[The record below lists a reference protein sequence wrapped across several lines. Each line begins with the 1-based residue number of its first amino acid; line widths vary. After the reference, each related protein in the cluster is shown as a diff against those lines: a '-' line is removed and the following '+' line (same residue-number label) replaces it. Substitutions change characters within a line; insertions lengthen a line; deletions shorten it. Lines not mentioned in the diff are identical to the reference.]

1 MAVTTRSGIT
11 IGRNNNKRT
20 RDERTD
26 SDSEVEEC
34 SESELEECSE
44 SEVEECSE
52 SEEEECS
59 ESEEEE
65 SEESEEEESEE
76 SEEEE
81 SEGEDYDPD
90 ASEYESEEDFEQPQL
105 ELQSSVFSQMPPV
118 LIIAP
123 QNGKPKCQQG
133 RTKEASKE
141 LMKSFTQEEA
151 NFYQHLHNSE
161 QERLKEMHKDI
172 YAKQEGVPPFKF
184 RIMQSMMN
192 LQTKRVAL
200 KRLEILNGMD
210 HPEGEYHK
218 LRKWMDKICDVPFG
232 KTIPMPV
239 TKYSSRDDIHAFL
252 EKTKES
258 INAQVYGHQE
268 AKDMIVRIMAQWIS
282 NPFSKGNVIGIHGNP
297 GVGKTTLIKDGV
309 CDAIGL
315 PFSFI
320 PLGGSNDA
328 SYLDGHSYT
337 YEGSS
342 NGKIIDSLIQA
353 GCDNPVLYFDEL
365 DKVSDT
371 ARGKEIINV
380 LIHLTDPSQNQHFN
394 DKYFADVNFDLSK
407 CLIVFTYNNPHT
419 IDPILKDRMVTIH
432 TKDYD
437 MNDKVQIASKH
448 LLPSILNQ
456 FGLEP
461 KKITIEDDVV
471 RYIVNRIEK
480 EAGVRNLKR
489 ALESIVSNI
498 NLSTL
503 LENSISDYITI
514 DQSVV
519 DKYVKSCKQG
529 EFPSSHMY
537 M

>member
-1 MAVTTRSGIT
+1 MTITTRSGIT
-11 IGRNNNKRT
+11 IGRNNKRT

-26 SDSEVEEC
+26 SESEEEC
-34 SESELEECSE
+34 TD
-44 SEVEECSE
+44 SE
-52 SEEEECS
+52 SEEECTDS
-59 ESEEEE
+59 ESEEDTEQDTEE
-65 SEESEEEESEE
+65 DTEQDTEEERTDSESDDE
-76 SEEEE
+76 
-81 SEGEDYDPD
+81 EDYDPD
-90 ASEYESEEDFEQPQL
+90 ASEYESEEESEQLQL
-105 ELQSSVFSQMPPV
+105 ELQSNVFSQMPPV

-123 QNGKPKCQQG
+123 QNAKSKCQQG
-133 RTKEASKE
+133 RSKE
-141 LMKSFTQEEA
+141 LMKSFTHEEA
-151 NFYQHLHNSE
+151 NFYQDLHDSE
-161 QERLKEMHKDI
+161 QERLKQMHKDI
-172 YAKQEGVPPFKF
+172 YATQQGVAPFKF

-192 LQTKRVAL
+192 LQTKRIAL
-200 KRLEILNGMD
+200 KRLETLNGMD

-239 TKYSSRDDIHAFL
+239 TKYSSREDIHAFL
-252 EKTKES
+252 EKTKAS
-258 INAQVYGHQE
+258 INAKVYGHQE

-432 TKDYD
+432 TRDYD

-461 KKITIEDDVV
+461 GKITIEDNVI

-489 ALESIVSNI
+489 ALENVVSNI
-498 NLSTL
+498 NLSRL
-503 LENSISDYITI
+503 LENSISEYITI
-514 DQSVV
+514 DEIMV
-519 DKYVKSCKQG
+519 DKYVKSCKQV
-529 EFPSSHMY
+529 EFPSSHIY

>member
-1 MAVTTRSGIT
+1 
-11 IGRNNNKRT
+11 
-20 RDERTD
+20 
-26 SDSEVEEC
+26 
-34 SESELEECSE
+34 
-44 SEVEECSE
+44 
-52 SEEEECS
+52 
-59 ESEEEE
+59 
-65 SEESEEEESEE
+65 
-76 SEEEE
+76 
-81 SEGEDYDPD
+81 
-90 ASEYESEEDFEQPQL
+90 
-105 ELQSSVFSQMPPV
+105 
-118 LIIAP
+118 
-123 QNGKPKCQQG
+123 
-133 RTKEASKE
+133 
-141 LMKSFTQEEA
+141 
-151 NFYQHLHNSE
+151 
-161 QERLKEMHKDI
+161 MHKDI

-239 TKYSSRDDIHAFL
+239 TKESSRENIHAFL

-258 INAQVYGHQE
+258 INAKVYGHQE

-309 CDAIGL
+309 CEAIGL

-380 LIHLTDPSQNQHFN
+380 LIHLTDPSQNQHFS

-448 LLPSILNQ
+448 LLPSILSQ
-456 FGLEP
+456 FGLETE
-461 KKITIEDDVV
+461 KITIDDNVI

-498 NLSTL
+498 NLSRL
-503 LENSISDYITI
+503 LDNSISDYITI
-514 DQSVV
+514 DESLV
-519 DKYVKSCKQG
+519 DKYVKSCNQTA
-529 EFPSSHMY
+529 FPSSHMY